1 MVTIRIEEM
10 GRLGTEDL
18 MVQEPLQIRL
28 MTAETLKVKVVS
40 GTGEVIMLLHKA
52 DVVSTS
58 QHDLR
63 KFSVQL
69 EVVGL

>member
-40 GTGEVIMLLHKA
+40 GTGEVIMLLQKA

>member
-10 GRLGTEDL
+10 GRLGAEDL

-40 GTGEVIMLLHKA
+40 GTGEVIMLLQKA